1 MVIAT
6 TTHFPPKPC
15 FRAFPPVVIS
25 SPVFRPES
33 SFCQQRIHGNPVPDP
48 TKKGQREHGRFLRF
62 PHNKQES
69 NVIRAGGAG
78 KQKRTQARPFPPPF
92 PGPRPCDRPQG

>member
-1 MVIAT
+1 MFDHAPALVLA
-6 TTHFPPKPC
+6 PL
-15 FRAFPPVVIS
+15 R
-25 SPVFRPES
+25 RPES

-48 TKKGQREHGRFLRF
+48 KKKGQREHGRFLRF

-78 KQKRTQARPFPPPF
+78 KQKRTQARRPPF
-92 PGPRPCDRPQG
+92 PRTPVFIHHPGH